1 MESAPE
7 IVRVTWKVTQ
17 CGLCALVHV
26 THLLGDC
33 RTEASRPFHEA
44 LSSRESHGGQAGSQA
59 GAPSGGLP
67 ASSPPLRILPQLLEN
82 N

>member
-1 MESAPE
+1 MESALE
-7 IVRVTWKVTQ
+7 IVRVTREVTQ
-17 CGLCALVHV
+17 CGLGALVHV

-44 LSSRESHGGQAGSQA
+44 LSSGRRVTWRAGSQA
-59 GAPSGGLP
+59 RAPSGGLP